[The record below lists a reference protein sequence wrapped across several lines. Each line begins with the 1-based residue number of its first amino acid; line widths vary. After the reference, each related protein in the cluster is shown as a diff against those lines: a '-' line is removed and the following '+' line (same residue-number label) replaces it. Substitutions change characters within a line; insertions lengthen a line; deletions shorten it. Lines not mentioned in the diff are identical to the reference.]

1 MPITYLLLCIDMDP
15 RENIIKAADTYHLKD
30 NARLGPLG
38 DYSLIFGQSVEIPG
52 APEFLW
58 IAGTK

>member
-1 MPITYLLLCIDMDP
+1 MDP
-15 RENIIKAADTYHLKD
+15 GENIIKAADTYHLED

-52 APEFLW
+52 AREFPW
-58 IAGTK
+58 VAGNK